1 MSLFSSSQTPLFV
14 KTLMGLEDVLAEEL
28 GSLGAGDIYVG
39 RRGVACEADEET
51 FYRVLIHSRIA
62 VRVLVRLAESKI
74 SNENELYEWVKS
86 LPWQDYLSVKNTLA
100 VDVVSFHPKMN
111 HTIFLAQKTKDAIV
125 DRFRELYD
133 VRPSVSPKDPDV
145 RINLHLSKDGSVH
158 IALDASGRSMNQRGY
173 RQRAGKAAINEV
185 LAAGLIS
192 ISLWDPE
199 TPFVDPMCGSGTFLI
214 EAAMIA
220 KKRAPALL
228 NAQFGI
234 QRWPHFRQSLWQH
247 LIREA
252 ERTERRDVD
261 WIYGSDHDPEMI
273 NICRQNIKNARLT
286 RNISLYNKPFDKL
299 WFPEKKGVIIT
310 NPPYGDHIGE
320 RKQLKKMYEELGR
333 VLLYKAVGYKAY
345 FITPDRDFKKTMPMK
360 PGKIFNVLNGPI
372 PCEFISYSIGPK
384 K

>member
-145 RINLHLSKDGSVH
+145 RINLHLSKDGSAH